1 MEGCFT
7 SKTGADGVTLSFKLL
22 TNSDYEEFKDATTFT
37 FWSVWDGSGYVTD
50 AGAENTYVK
59 EESVEEESV
68 EEESVE
74 EPGKKWF
81 ESKTAQVAIGVSLSV
96 STIALLLLL

>member
-68 EEESVE
+68 EE
-74 EPGKKWF
+74 PGKKWF

-96 STIALLLLL
+96 STISLLLLL

>member
-1 MEGCFT
+1 M
-7 SKTGADGVTLSFKLL
+7 
-22 TNSDYEEFKDATTFT
+22 
-37 FWSVWDGSGYVTD
+37 TD

-59 EESVEEESV
+59 EESV

-96 STIALLLLL
+96 STISLLLLL